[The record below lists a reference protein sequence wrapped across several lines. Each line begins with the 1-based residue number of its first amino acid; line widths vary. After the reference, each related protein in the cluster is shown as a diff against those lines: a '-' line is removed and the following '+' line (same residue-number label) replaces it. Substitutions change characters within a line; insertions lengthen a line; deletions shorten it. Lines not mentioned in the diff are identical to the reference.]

1 MIRPTLAVLA
11 ATMALAGCANTL
23 LSDDRIRE
31 NTSMALNLPASAVTI
46 SNRRYDG
53 ATNTYYTATTSRG
66 TYNCLINGGSVMA
79 MGMTNPPQCSRQ

>member
-11 ATMALAGCANTL
+11 ATMTLAGCANTL